1 MQPAPTHAQ
10 SFFTRY
16 PIASYFILTF
26 AISWLG
32 ALAVAFPHL
41 LHRESLPKLT
51 AILMFPA
58 MLLGPSVAGILLT
71 RFVDGANGW
80 RALFS
85 RMFSLD
91 SSKRWFLVLLLPPIL
106 VLAVLLFLSACVSP
120 VYTPN
125 LFFIGILFGV
135 PAGLLEEIGWT
146 GFAFPKMCVNTKPLL
161 ASIALGL
168 LWSLW
173 HLPVI
178 DFLGVAS
185 PHGAYLLPF
194 FLAFA
199 LAMTAVRVLISW
211 LYANTRSVL
220 LAQLL
225 HITFTGSLVIFGPPR
240 VTATQE
246 ALWYA
251 LYGALLWL
259 TVLLVVHR
267 SGKPLLA
274 NDRGF

>member
-1 MQPAPTHAQ
+1 MRPPPTHTQ

-32 ALAVAFPHL
+32 ALAVAFPRL
-41 LHRESLPKLT
+41 LQRESLPRLT
-51 AILMFPA
+51 GILMFPA
-58 MLLGPSVAGILLT
+58 MLLGPSVTGILLT
-71 RFVDGANGW
+71 GFVDGSDGL

-91 SSKRWFLVLLLPPIL
+91 SPKRWFLVLLVPPIL

-146 GFAFPKMCVNTKPLL
+146 GFAFPKMCVNAKPLL
-161 ASIALGL
+161 ASITLGL
-168 LWSLW
+168 LWSSW

-178 DFLGVAS
+178 DFLGAAS
-185 PHGAYLLPF
+185 PHGANLLPF
-194 FLAFA
+194 FLAFT

-225 HITFTGSLVIFGPPR
+225 HITSTGSLVIFGPTR
-240 VTATQE
+240 VTASQE

-259 TVLLVVHR
+259 AVLLVVRR
-267 SGKPLLA
+267 SGKRLLA